1 MTQEELDRQLSEI
14 PDEVLIEKST
24 AILNDWCAGGNKFT
38 MSVPPTKNCPDL
50 IVAELIERF
59 KRYSENNWIEI
70 SELSKYNPEDNIL
83 IWQDNLSENKYSRF
97 QRAILIGNTIT
108 VYPLSHRTKF
118 KLNADGFYE
127 GYDLEGDL
135 CRVTHFQLIKNP

>member
-1 MTQEELDRQLSEI
+1 MTQEELNRQLSEI

-59 KRYSENNWIEI
+59 KV
-70 SELSKYNPEDNIL
+70 LSNPKYYQIDFDGNVLAQLKIQNG
-83 IWQDNLSENKYSRF
+83 NLEVL
-97 QRAILIGNTIT
+97 RAINGYGYKIEESTIT
-108 VYPLSHRTKF
+108 EVDEDARK
-118 KLNADGFYE
+118 
-127 GYDLEGDL
+127 
-135 CRVTHFQLIKNP
+135 I